1 MKKHEILSAQARTA
15 LFNLP
20 TDPAAI
26 IKYYTLSEEDMALIR
41 KRRRPENRLGFAVH
55 MAYMRYPGR
64 VLVPDEVPPEEM
76 LGFISDQ
83 LGILPKTFQR
93 YAQREETRWEHIS
106 ELQSYLGMRSFRE
119 SDLRALSKVAVM
131 EATGTEK
138 GDAIVAAMLTW
149 LQEKR
154 ILLPTTAVIERI
166 ALAARATARQHA
178 YKTLTAGLGSS
189 CKTALEALLVVQGER
204 NTSAF
209 AWLRQ
214 WQEMPK
220 PKNLTGIL
228 NRLDMIRKLG
238 IEPDREQRIHQ
249 ARYMAIAREVAIM
262 DAQHLSRQD
271 EARRFASLIVFAR
284 ETEAR
289 LTDAALAMADKM
301 IGSVFR
307 TAEKSYKDHLA
318 ERAKVLKKTSRTLL
332 KLAKAVLTA
341 HEAGDDTDRAIEKD
355 IGWDTLAEVV
365 KAAETAIQS
374 TRDDSMEDVLERH
387 ATIRKLAPL
396 LLDHFTFCA
405 AAPDDPL
412 LVALKIMWEM
422 HGSNRRSA
430 LLHNKMSVTFLQPKW
445 KKLVRQAEAN
455 KKRHVWEVA
464 VMVELRDR
472 LRAGS
477 IWVEGSRAFRPFEE
491 YLLPKS
497 VYIEKKEKGELNLGI
512 PTRFEDWR
520 DQRMEDLEK
529 RLKTVA
535 KLAET
540 DQLPDAVL
548 NEAGLSISPIKC
560 STPPEA
566 EELSYRLY
574 SMLPRVRITDLL
586 IEVNQWTGFANCFGH
601 LRNGEPPSDMLALMS
616 VLLADATNLGLSR
629 MARSSNELTHA
640 KLVWMAE
647 WYVRDETYNP
657 ATAILVEALHA
668 EPLAAFWGSGQTSS
682 SDGQFF
688 LSGGRGKDRA
698 GHNAK
703 HGSEP
708 GLLLYTHQ
716 SDRFGGF
723 GIQPISPSIGEAPY
737 VLDAILHHETTLK
750 IIEHYTDTAGAV
762 DHIFALF
769 HMLGIRFSP
778 RIRDL
783 AERKIYLLPGNT
795 PYEIFSP
802 LMGGTVD
809 LKHIEATWEES
820 LHFAASIKAGTCAPS
835 VLLRKLRAYPR
846 QHSLAKAQ
854 KEIGKIER
862 SCFTLDW
869 ISDPQLRKRS
879 HGVLNKGE
887 SRHSLART
895 VFFHRHGE
903 FHDRTLENQRYRAS
917 GLNLILSAIILWNAV
932 YLNRAITELRNNG
945 AIIPD
950 ALLPHTSPLGCEHIM
965 LTGDY
970 IWPKEPLQ
978 IPFRP
983 LRNPNKEWFK
993 EK

>member
-1 MKKHEILSAQARTA
+1 MKKHEILSAQARAA
-15 LFNLP
+15 LFNPP
-20 TDPAAI
+20 TDPATI
-26 IKYYTLSEEDMALIR
+26 IKYYTLSEEDLALLR

-64 VLVPDEVPPEEM
+64 VLEHDETPPEEL
-76 LGFISDQ
+76 LGFIAEQ
-83 LGILPKTFQR
+83 LAIAPKVFQR
-93 YAQREETRWEHIS
+93 YAQRDETRREHIS
-106 ELQSYLGMRSFRE
+106 ALQSYLGVRSFQA
-119 SDLRALSKVAVM
+119 SDLRGLSKAAVV
-131 EATGTEK
+131 EANGTEK

-149 LQEKR
+149 LQQKR
-154 ILLPTTAVIERI
+154 ILLPATAVIERI
-166 ALAARATARQHA
+166 ALAARATARQQA
-178 YKTLTAGLGSS
+178 YKALIAGLAAS
-189 CKTALEALLVVQGER
+189 CKTVLEALLIVKEDEK
-204 NTSAF
+204 TSPF

-220 PKNLTGIL
+220 LKNLAGIL
-228 NRLDMIRKLG
+228 ERLNTVRKLG
-238 IEPDREQRIHQ
+238 IEPDREQRIHR
-249 ARYMAIAREVAIM
+249 ARYMAIVKEVAIM

-271 EARRFASLIVFAR
+271 EARRLASLIVFAR

-289 LTDAALAMADKM
+289 LIDAALAMADKM
-301 IGSVFR
+301 VGQVFR
-307 TAEKSYKDHLA
+307 SAEKSHKDHLA

-332 KLAKAVLTA
+332 KLAKTVLAA
-341 HEAGDDTDRAIEKD
+341 HETGGDTDRAIEKH

-365 KAAETAIQS
+365 KSAETAIYV
-374 TRDDSMEDVLERH
+374 TRDDNMADVLEHH
-387 ATIRKLAPL
+387 ASIRRLAPL
-396 LLDHFTFCA
+396 LLEHFTFCA
-405 AAPDDPL
+405 ATSDDQL
-412 LVALKIMWEM
+412 LAALEAMREM
-422 HGSNRRSA
+422 YVSHRKA
-430 LLHNKMSVTFLQPKW
+430 AILQEKLSVSFLQPKW
-445 KKLVRQAEAN
+445 KKLVRQAEVK

-477 IWVEGSRAFRPFEE
+477 IWVEGSRAYRPFEE
-491 YLLPKS
+491 YLLPKA
-497 VYIEKKEKGELNLGI
+497 VYIEKKKKNDLNLGI

-520 DQRMEDLEK
+520 DQRMEALET
-529 RLKTVA
+529 RMNTVA
-535 KLAET
+535 ELAEA
-540 DQLPDAVL
+540 DQLQDAVL
-548 NEAGLSISPIKC
+548 NEEGLSISPIKR

-566 EELSYRLY
+566 EDLSYRLY
-574 SMLPRVRITDLL
+574 RMLPRVRITDLL
-586 IEVNQWTGFANCFGH
+586 IEVNHWTGFADCFGH

-629 MARSSNELTHA
+629 MARSSGELTHA

-647 WYVRDETYNP
+647 WYVRDETYKP
-657 ATAILVEALHA
+657 ATALLVDTLHA

-688 LSGGRGKDRA
+688 PSGGHGKDRA

-703 HGSEP
+703 HGSDP
-708 GLLLYTHQ
+708 GLLLYGHQ

-723 GIQPISPSIGEAPY
+723 GLQPISPSIGEALY
-737 VLDAILHHETTLK
+737 ILDAILHHETTLK
-750 IIEHYTDTAGAV
+750 IIEHHTDTAGAV

-769 HMLGIRFSP
+769 HMQGIRFSP
-778 RIRDL
+778 RMRDL
-783 AERKIYLLPGNT
+783 AERKIYLLPGST
-795 PYEIFSP
+795 HYEVFSP
-802 LMGGTVD
+802 LIGGTVD
-809 LKHIEATWEES
+809 LRHIEATWEES

-887 SRHSLART
+887 SRHSLARS
-895 VFFHRHGE
+895 VFFHRRGE

-917 GLNLILSAIILWNAV
+917 GLNLVVSAIILWNAV

-945 AIIPD
+945 VIIAD
-950 ALLPHTSPLGCEHIM
+950 ELLPHTSPLGHEHIS
-965 LTGDY
+965 LNGDY
-970 IWPKEPLQ
+970 IWPKEPLEV
-978 IPFRP
+978 PFRP
-983 LRNPNKEWFK
+983 LRNPNEAWFK
-993 EK
+993 RE